1 MEADTINRLIT
12 KEVDKVD
19 DSDVKQF
26 IRDVLAHERKH
37 IDREN
42 FEYKQQ
48 YKDLIKENTGT
59 DEA

>member
-1 MEADTINRLIT
+1 MQAETVNRLIT
-12 KEVDKVD
+12 DEVDEID

-26 IRDVLAHERKH
+26 IRGILAHERKH

-42 FEYKQQ
+42 YEYKQT

-59 DEA
+59 DVE

>member
-19 DSDVKQF
+19 DPEVKQF

-42 FEYKQQ
+42 FEYKQKYQ
-48 YKDLIKENTGT
+48 DLIKESTGT
-59 DEA
+59 NEA

>member
-19 DSDVKQF
+19 DPEVKQF

-42 FEYKQQ
+42 FEYKQKYQ
-48 YKDLIKENTGT
+48 DLIKESTGT
-59 DEA
+59 DEV